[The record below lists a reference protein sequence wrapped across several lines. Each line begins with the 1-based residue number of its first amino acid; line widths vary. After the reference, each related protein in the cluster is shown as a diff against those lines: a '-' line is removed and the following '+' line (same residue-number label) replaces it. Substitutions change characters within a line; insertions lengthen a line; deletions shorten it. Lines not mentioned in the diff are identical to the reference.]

1 MFKKGELKMEYNRIT
16 LKEYL
21 KTGKPLI
28 TNSYNAFDIPTLT
41 TRIKT
46 KYGRRL
52 IRWDIEIDEI
62 SEIAQNAVDMYKD
75 YLQEIFQLPQ
85 EYNIIN
91 PLHEETSRT
100 LEYTKTGEGEEDTNK
115 TENTSTSGT
124 VNQTGTTGE
133 NSNFSEDIT
142 HGEKITREGTDNKTI
157 NGTVDTTGTGKSTIT
172 SNETTDGTT
181 SGTKNDTT
189 LTNVS
194 AYNQT
199 TDYAPRDQVIG
210 NDTTSG
216 TNHQEIT
223 GTSETDT
230 NTTGKETTVR
240 TEEGTTGGTDTHSG
254 TDTRSGNNDKTGTS
268 KLDTT
273 KSETGETT
281 GIINV
286 KNNNTET
293 YNMTEKAT
301 KDGHVKYE
309 EIVNTLENLFSPYDW
324 LGEKIVKAICEV
336 FYL

>member
-1 MFKKGELKMEYNRIT
+1 MAYEPIT

-21 KTGKPLI
+21 KAGNPLI
-28 TNSYNAFDIPTLT
+28 TDNYNIFDIPTLT

-46 KYGRRL
+46 KYGRRF
-52 IRWDIEIDEI
+52 IRWDLEIEEVA
-62 SEIAQNAVDMYKD
+62 EVAQNAVDMYKD

-85 EYNIIN
+85 EYKIIN
-91 PLHEETSRT
+91 PLHEESSRT

-133 NSNFSEDIT
+133 NGSFTEDIT

-157 NGTVDTTGTGKSTIT
+157 NGTIDTVGTGESTT
-172 SNETTDGTT
+172 TTTETIDGTT
-181 SGTKNDTT
+181 SSTKNDTT

-199 TDYAPRDQVIG
+199 TEYAPRDQVIG
-210 NDTTSG
+210 NDSTSG
-216 TNHQEIT
+216 TTHDERE
-223 GTSETDT
+223 GTSKTDS

-254 TDTRSGNNDKTGTS
+254 TDKRTGNNQKIGTS
-268 KLDTT
+268 KNDTT

-281 GIINV
+281 GVINV

-309 EIVNTLENLFSPYDW
+309 EIVSTLENLFSPYDW
-324 LGEKIVKAICEV
+324 LAEKIVKAICEV

>member
-1 MFKKGELKMEYNRIT
+1 MAYNYLT

-21 KTGKPLI
+21 KNGNPLI
-28 TNSYNAFDIPTLT
+28 TNSYNIFDITTLT

-52 IRWDIEIDEI
+52 IRWDIEIDEV

-75 YLQEIFQLPQ
+75 YLEEIFDFPKQ
-85 EYNIIN
+85 YKIIN
-91 PLHEETSRT
+91 PLHEESSRT
-100 LEYTKTGEGEEDTNK
+100 LQYTKTGEGEEDTNK
-115 TENTSTSGT
+115 TENTSSNGTINQSGST
-124 VNQTGTTGE
+124 NEKGSFT
-133 NSNFSEDIT
+133 EDIT

-157 NGTVDTTGTGKSTIT
+157 NGTVDTTGTGKSTNT
-172 SNETTDGTT
+172 NNETTDGTS
-181 SGTKNDTT
+181 SGTKTDTT

-199 TDYAPRDQVIG
+199 TGYAPRDQVIG

-216 TNHQEIT
+216 ETHEERE

-254 TDTRSGNNDKTGTS
+254 TDEKTGNNDKTGTS
-268 KLDTT
+268 KADTT
-273 KSETGETT
+273 KSETGETK
-281 GIINV
+281 GVINV
-286 KNNNTET
+286 KNNTTEN
-293 YNMTEKAT
+293 YNLKENAT

-324 LGEKIVKAICEV
+324 LCEKIVKAICEV